1 MKMRR
6 EIMPNK
12 DELFQIHILEI
23 ENKSLK
29 SQLESANKII
39 QIQSKQL
46 TKVEEFINKL

>member
-1 MKMRR
+1 
-6 EIMPNK
+6 MPNK
-12 DELFQIHILEI
+12 DESFQIHILEI

-46 TKVEEFINKL
+46 TKVDELIKKIS

>member
-1 MKMRR
+1 MRI

-12 DELFQIHILEI
+12 DELFQVHILEI

-39 QIQSKQL
+39 QIQTKQL
-46 TKVEEFINKL
+46 TKVEDFINKL